1 MLYNAAGLPIPEA
14 APPPEPRAERM
25 TMWEDTDRVSSDTS
39 RSLTPAKLDAIL
51 TAANGGDPRAQAN
64 LAREIL
70 EKDWD
75 AAAHNQT
82 RVAAVRG
89 TEWTLSPP
97 KGLDKNPRAV
107 AIAEAAMAM
116 LGAVD
121 SKVHDLIGHCMTALL
136 PGYAL
141 AEIMWSAGGRG
152 IDSFEAVDTGMVTFD
167 KSLEPKLVTREM
179 SQGVPLVPGKF
190 VWHQVNSIGGDPTR
204 GHLIRTVSRLFL
216 LKNTGIKD
224 LARMIEK
231 FGMPFVVGRV
241 DQAAWDKD
249 RSLLA
254 HLIRNFGSDGGGLF
268 SKGVEIEMLQASQTD
283 GEIFFR
289 LLEYTG
295 AAMAKVF
302 LGQTATSGDGAGF
315 NNGGAQTL
323 VRRDILE
330 GDCRAVEI
338 SITRSILEPWTLW
351 NYGADAPVPQFS
363 FELVDPVDLNN
374 LSLAM
379 ERAGRIGYRIKREA
393 AERIFGFELEDMPA
407 PAPGAA
413 LTMADKTG
421 PSNQDALGTIT
432 EAAVAKLGAAA
443 GKWMSPLQAA
453 LEEALAGLPDEPTA
467 DDEQAFR
474 KRLADLL
481 QGLPGLLEEMDSR
494 EVEDVLASA
503 MFAADANG
511 RLAALERINAKGK
524 P

>member
-1 MLYNAAGLPIPEA
+1 MIRRLDQQNSIGPNSVEGLRTRRGLNE
-14 APPPEPRAERM
+14 
-25 TMWEDTDRVSSDTS
+25 
-39 RSLTPAKLDAIL
+39 
-51 TAANGGDPRAQAN
+51 N

-89 TEWTLSPP
+89 TEWTLTPP

-116 LGAVD
+116 LGGID

-136 PGYAL
+136 PGYAV

-190 VWHQVNSIGGDPTR
+190 VWHQVNSLGGDPTR

-268 SKGVEIEMLQASQTD
+268 SKGVEIEMLQAAQTD

-302 LGQTATSGDGAGF
+302 LGQTATSGDGAGL

-363 FELVDPVDLNN
+363 FELVDPVDVE
-374 LSLAM
+374 SISKAA
-379 ERAGRIGYRIKREA
+379 ESVSKFGYRPTMEA
-393 AERIFGFELEDMPA
+393 MSKLLGMDLEAMPA
-407 PAPGAA
+407 AASPA
-413 LTMADKTG
+413 LTLADKTG
-421 PSNQDALGTIT
+421 PSNQEALGTIT
-432 EAAVAKLGAAA
+432 EAAVRKLGGAAV
-443 GKWMSPLQAA
+443 KWMAPLQEAI
-453 LEEALAGLPDEPTA
+453 EEALAGLPDEPDAT
-467 DDEQAFR
+467 DEKEFR

-494 EVEDVLASA
+494 EVEDVLAGA

-511 RLAALERINAKGK
+511 RLAALERITARVKS
-524 P
+524 